1 MLNLLERLQL
11 PIAAQVYPTKQNPID
26 FRVESKFSAGANVL
40 RCQSWPSSLPASG
53 IEASS
58 NSALPP

>member
-11 PIAAQVYPTKQNPID
+11 PIAAQVYPTKQDPID
-26 FRVESKFSAGANVL
+26 FRVESKCSARSNVF

-53 IEASS
+53 IRRFFE
-58 NSALPP
+58 